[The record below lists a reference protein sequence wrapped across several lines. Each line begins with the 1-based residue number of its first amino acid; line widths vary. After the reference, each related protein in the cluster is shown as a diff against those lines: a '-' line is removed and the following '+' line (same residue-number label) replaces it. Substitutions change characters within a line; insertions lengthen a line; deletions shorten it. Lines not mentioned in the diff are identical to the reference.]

1 MPFIDLDQIDEKEI
15 VPGFKAKF
23 VHTNNM
29 TFAYWRITA
38 GNLLPDH
45 KHPQEQV
52 SNLIEGSF
60 ELTVDGETRTL
71 TPGTAVV
78 VPSDVPHSGKAITDC
93 FIIDVFYP
101 IREDYK

>member
-15 VPGFKAKF
+15 IPGFKAKF
-23 VHTNNM
+23 VHTDNM
-29 TFAYWRITA
+29 TFAYWKIIA
-38 GNLLPDH
+38 GSSLPDH

-52 SNLIEGSF
+52 SNLIEGTF
-60 ELTVDGETRTL
+60 ELTVEGETRTL
-71 TPGTAVV
+71 APGTAVV
-78 VPSDVPHSGKAITDC
+78 VPSGVPHSGKAITDC